1 MICLMTMIEDL
12 HLERVPSNNTQLV
25 SCHLKL
31 KLHFFPAYNMKGAH
45 ILKESKHVKGQ
56 LRPPPV
62 NKKCLFVFLSQ
73 KMITS
78 KVRWDPPSV
87 TKNVCLSFC
96 HEKWS
101 LPRSVGTPRQWRK
114 MSVCLSPKM
123 ITSEVSWGPSSVT
136 KNVCLSVTKKDHFL
150 KGLSVCLT
158 LTFYHYF
165 RTNYRK

>member
-1 MICLMTMIEDL
+1 MIEDL

-62 NKKCLFVFLSQ
+62 NKNCLFVFLSR

-87 TKNVCLSFC
+87 TK
-96 HEKWS
+96 
-101 LPRSVGTPRQWRK
+101 
-114 MSVCLSPKM
+114 MSVCLSVMKNDHFQGRLGPP
-123 ITSEVSWGPSSVT
+123 VSDE
-136 KNVCLSVTKKDHFL
+136 KCLSVCHQK
-150 KGLSVCLT
+150 
-158 LTFYHYF
+158 
-165 RTNYRK
+165 